1 MARMTRPVPQSTRRD
16 FLKLGACA
24 GAAGLGAF
32 AVKADGTPATPAT
45 PASKPLD
52 PDLSAVVSDL
62 HVGQLWNEQKFR
74 TDRSYDYING
84 VVRRLVAE
92 ILSMKVLPSYVFGL
106 GDISMC
112 YGEERDY
119 EIAAEILRPLEEAG
133 IKIVMTAG
141 NHDRR
146 SPMARHLGGWLGESP
161 VAGRFASVTHLPR
174 FDMVL
179 LDSLKEPDPSAE
191 DNRAGR
197 GGCELGAEQSKWLDS
212 LLAETTRPTLVCAH
226 HTAWS
231 LGINKQM
238 VKSPRVCGFL
248 HGHNHSWQ
256 DNILFSSYGR
266 KTMIRMLGMPSMG
279 MDRDIGYA
287 LLRAFDDR
295 LELVHVE
302 RDYYFP
308 VQTTKAER
316 LPIWDAVVRE
326 RHGRRVFFP
335 FDKLA

>member
-1 MARMTRPVPQSTRRD
+1 MARMTRLVYESTRRD

-24 GAAGLGAF
+24 GAAGLGVF
-32 AVKADGTPATPAT
+32 AANADAKPD
-45 PASKPLD
+45 ASGAKPLD
-52 PDLSAVVSDL
+52 ADLSAVVSDL
-62 HVGQLWNEQKFR
+62 HIGQMWSEQKFR

-92 ILSMKVLPSYVFGL
+92 ILSMKVLPSHVFGL
-106 GDISMC
+106 GDISLC
-112 YGEERDY
+112 FGEERDY
-119 EIAAEILRPLEEAG
+119 GIAAGILRPLEDAG
-133 IKIVMTAG
+133 IKIVLTAG

-146 SPMARHLGGWLGESP
+146 EPMARHLGRWLGESP
-161 VAGRFASVTHLPR
+161 VAGRFASVTRLPR

-179 LDSLKEPDPSAE
+179 LDSLKEPNPSAE

-212 LLAETTRPTLVCAH
+212 FLAEATRPVLVCAH

-266 KTMIRMLGMPSMG
+266 KTMVRMLGMPSMG
-279 MDRDIGYA
+279 MDRDVGYG
-287 LLRAFDDR
+287 LVRAFDDR

-308 VQTTKAER
+308 VQTPKDGR

-326 RHGRRVFFP
+326 RHGRRVCFP
-335 FDKLA
+335 FEKMA